1 MGYLIPE
8 GKAGG
13 ELEGEVTPEYTATY
27 EVSQQRG
34 NVRLRLLDRYIL
46 RQTLA
51 PFFFALTALTSIL
64 LLNQVARRL
73 PKLVGKGLPW
83 SVIGEV
89 FALTIPFIIVM
100 TLPMALLLAI
110 LYAFT
115 HLGADNEIT
124 AMKASGVSIRQMLAP
139 VLLAGA
145 VMACV
150 TFYVTDQIHP
160 RSNARLKALISDI
173 GRKKPTLELAE
184 QAINPIPPS
193 NLFLRAG
200 RVDANSGRLKDVAI
214 YDLGQVD
221 SRRIIYADSG
231 LIGYAPGGVD
241 VRLRLWHGTI
251 HETKAATPDL
261 FQVTDF
267 EVNTIRVRDVGNEL
281 SRRTDDEVGRGEREM
296 SVCELLTEVRSAE
309 DQGVDATGDL
319 AMLARTDLR
328 RLLGLAPPPAGATPA
343 PRAPRGYCVVVG
355 WLKGVLTPGTAEAQ
369 QGTQRPGLRPR
380 SRFLPPK
387 VGVPPAYVRP
397 DSVALAQRYSDVMRT
412 SLTLSNWSDAQAAQ
426 ARIDGARSRAAIY
439 LVEVHK
445 KWAIS
450 AACIVFVLLGV
461 PIALR
466 FPRGGMGI
474 VIGGGLL
481 IFTIADVGLIAG
493 ETLGK
498 RGVLPPALAI
508 WTTNVVM
515 ALAGVW
521 GLARVSRES
530 GSTRGGDMGELLAAL
545 AAAVKRPFQRRRA

>member
-1 MGYLIPE
+1 M
-8 GKAGG
+8 
-13 ELEGEVTPEYTATY
+13 
-27 EVSQQRG
+27 
-34 NVRLRLLDRYIL
+34 RLRLLDRYIL

-51 PFFFALTALTSIL
+51 PFFFALAALTSIL

-296 SVCELLTEVRSAE
+296 SVCELLGEVRAAD
-309 DQGVDATGDL
+309 DQGRDATRDL
-319 AMLARTDLR
+319 DLLGRTDLR
-328 RLLGLAPPPAGATPA
+328 RLLGLAPPQPPPAVAG
-343 PRAPRGYCVVVG
+343 RGPRGYCLVVG
-355 WLKGVLTPGTAEAQ
+355 WLKKVLSPGTAEAQ
-369 QGTQRPGLRPR
+369 QGTQPQRRRLPALSLPRKSVDRPP
-380 SRFLPPK
+380 
-387 VGVPPAYVRP
+387 GVA
-397 DSVALAQRYSDVMRT
+397 DSVLTDRRYREVLGTAM
-412 SLTLSNWSDAQAAQ
+412 TLSNWSDLQAAQ

-493 ETLGK
+493 ESLGK

-515 ALAGVW
+515 ALAGLW
-521 GLARVSRES
+521 GLKRVSRES
-530 GSTRGGDMGELLAAL
+530 GSTRGGDLGELFATLGTAL
-545 AAAVKRPFQRRRA
+545 RRPFQRRPFRRRRA

>member
-1 MGYLIPE
+1 M
-8 GKAGG
+8 
-13 ELEGEVTPEYTATY
+13 
-27 EVSQQRG
+27 
-34 NVRLRLLDRYIL
+34 RLRLLDRYIL

-51 PFFFALTALTSIL
+51 PFFFALAALTSIL

-89 FALTIPFIIVM
+89 FALTIPFIVVM
-100 TLPMALLLAI
+100 TLPMALLLAV

-139 VLLAGA
+139 ALLAGA
-145 VMACV
+145 IMACF

-214 YDLGQVD
+214 YDLGQPD
-221 SRRIIYADSG
+221 TRRIIYADSG
-231 LIGYAPGGVD
+231 VIGYAPGGVD

-251 HETKAATPDL
+251 HEAKAANPDL

-267 EVNTIRVRDVGNEL
+267 QVNTIRVRDVGNEMV
-281 SRRTDDEVGRGEREM
+281 RRSDDEVGRGEREL
-296 SVCELLTEVRSAE
+296 STCELLVEVHESESERDEA
-309 DQGVDATGDL
+309 ARDL
-319 AMLARTDLR
+319 AQLGRTDLR
-328 RLLGLAPPPAGATPA
+328 TLLVLAPPSVEPGPTPR
-343 PRAPRGYCVVVG
+343 PIGGYCGLLRAVD
-355 WLKGVLTPGTAEAQ
+355 GVLTPGTAEAQ
-369 QGTQRPGLRPR
+369 QRAQRSPL
-380 SRFLPPK
+380 LPPK
-387 VGVPPAYVRP
+387 GITPPGP
-397 DSVALAQRYSDVMRT
+397 DTAARARLHAEVSGATVV
-412 SLTLSNWSDAQAAQ
+412 LTAWNQIQSAQ
-426 ARIDGARSRAAIY
+426 ARIKGTQSRAGVY

-450 AACIVFVLLGV
+450 AACIVFVLIGV

-481 IFTIADVGLIAG
+481 IFLIADVGLIAG
-493 ETLGK
+493 ESLGK
-498 RGVLPPALAI
+498 RGVVTPWLAM
-508 WTTNVVM
+508 WTTNVV
-515 ALAGVW
+515 LAVAGIW

-530 GSTRGGDMGELLAAL
+530 GSTRGGDLDELFSGLAAAL
-545 AAAVKRPFQRRRA
+545 ARPFRRRR

>member
-1 MGYLIPE
+1 M
-8 GKAGG
+8 
-13 ELEGEVTPEYTATY
+13 
-27 EVSQQRG
+27 
-34 NVRLRLLDRYIL
+34 RLRLLDRYIL

-51 PFFFALTALTSIL
+51 PFFFALAALTSIL

-139 VLLAGA
+139 VLFAGA
-145 VMACV
+145 IMACV

-251 HETKAATPDL
+251 HETKSATPEL

-296 SVCELLTEVRSAE
+296 SICELLAEVRSAE
-309 DQGVDATGDL
+309 AQRLDETQDL
-319 AMLARTDLR
+319 LVLARSDLR
-328 RLLGLAPPPAGATPA
+328 RLLALSPPPPPTSTGAGAS
-343 PRAPRGYCVVVG
+343 RGYCAVIG
-355 WLKGVLTPGTAEAQ
+355 WLKSVLTPGTAEAQ
-369 QGTQRPGLRPR
+369 QGTQRPPRLPPAGIRPR
-380 SRFLPPK
+380 RSRGQQA
-387 VGVPPAYVRP
+387 VVPPDRG
-397 DSVALAQRYSDVMRT
+397 ALELRSSEVLGT
-412 SLTLSNWSDAQAAQ
+412 SLALSNWSDAQAAQ

-493 ETLGK
+493 ESLGK

-515 ALAGVW
+515 ALAGLW
-521 GLARVSRES
+521 GLTRVSRES
-530 GSTRGGDMGELLAAL
+530 GSTRGGDMGELFATL
-545 AAAVKRPFQRRRA
+545 AAALKRPFQRRRA

>member
-1 MGYLIPE
+1 MSE
-8 GKAGG
+8 G
-13 ELEGEVTPEYTATY
+13 ELEREVTLEYTATY
-27 EVSQQRG
+27 EVSQPRG

-51 PFFFALTALTSIL
+51 PFFFALAALTSIL

-145 VMACV
+145 IMACV

-267 EVNTIRVRDVGNEL
+267 QVNTIRVRDVGNEL
-281 SRRTDDEVGRGEREM
+281 SRRSDDEVGRGEREM
-296 SVCELLTEVRSAE
+296 SVCELLGEVRSAE
-309 DQGVDATGDL
+309 DQGTDAANDL
-319 AMLARTDLR
+319 ALLGRNDLR
-328 RLLGLAPPPAGATPA
+328 RLLALAPPPARPAPA
-343 PRAPRGYCVVVG
+343 PRPSRGYCAVIG
-355 WLKGVLTPGTAEAQ
+355 WLKGVLSPGTAEAQ
-369 QGTQRPGLRPR
+369 QGTQPPRRRPR
-380 SRFLPPK
+380 SPLLPPK
-387 VGVPPAYVRP
+387 TPQAGTQVVP
-397 DSVALAQRYSDVMRT
+397 DSVIEARRYSDVLGT
-412 SLTLSNWSDAQAAQ
+412 SLMLSNWSDIQAAQ
-426 ARIDGARSRAAIY
+426 ARIEGTESRAAIY

-493 ETLGK
+493 ESLGK
-498 RGVLPPALAI
+498 RGVLPPAVAI

-515 ALAGVW
+515 ALAGLW
-521 GLARVSRES
+521 GLKRVSRES
-530 GSTRGGDMGELLAAL
+530 GSTRGGDMGELLGTL
-545 AAAVKRPFQRRRA
+545 AAALRRPFQRRRA

>member
-1 MGYLIPE
+1 M
-8 GKAGG
+8 
-13 ELEGEVTPEYTATY
+13 
-27 EVSQQRG
+27 
-34 NVRLRLLDRYIL
+34 RLRLLDRYIL

-51 PFFFALTALTSIL
+51 PFLFALAALTSIL

-89 FALTIPFIIVM
+89 FALTIPFIVVM
-100 TLPMALLLAI
+100 TLPMALLLAV

-145 VMACV
+145 LMACV

-214 YDLGQVD
+214 YDLGQID

-241 VRLRLWHGTI
+241 VRLRLWHGSI
-251 HETKAATPDL
+251 HETKTATPDL

-267 EVNTIRVRDVGNEL
+267 TVNTIRVRDVGNEL
-281 SRRTDDEVGRGEREM
+281 NRRTDDEVGRGEREM
-296 SVCELLTEVRSAE
+296 SVCELLAEVRGADEQRADAE
-309 DQGVDATGDL
+309 RDL
-319 AMLARTDLR
+319 LRLGQADLR
-328 RLLGLAPPPAGATPA
+328 RLLLLPPPGPVAPPA
-343 PRAPRGYCVVVG
+343 PRKAGGYCALVG
-355 WLKGVLTPGTAEAQ
+355 WLGRVLSPGTAEAQ
-369 QGTQRPGLRPR
+369 GPTQPR
-380 SRFLPPK
+380 GSRSALLPPK
-387 VGVPPAYVRP
+387 GRSPG
-397 DSVALAQRYSDVMRT
+397 SAQAADPESPSPVT
-412 SLTLSNWSDAQAAQ
+412 LQTQPGAVTLSNWSDVQAAQ
-426 ARIDGARSRAAIY
+426 TRVEATRTRASTY

-493 ETLGK
+493 ESLGK
-498 RGVLPPALAI
+498 RGVLPPAVAI
-508 WTTNVVM
+508 WSTNVL
-515 ALAGVW
+515 LAAAGLW
-521 GLARVSRES
+521 GIARVSRES
-530 GSTRGGDMGELLAAL
+530 GSTRGGDMGEILGAI
-545 AAAVKRPFQRRRA
+545 AAAVRRPFRRWRRRKAA

>member
-1 MGYLIPE
+1 M
-8 GKAGG
+8 
-13 ELEGEVTPEYTATY
+13 
-27 EVSQQRG
+27 
-34 NVRLRLLDRYIL
+34 RLRLLDRYIL

-51 PFFFALTALTSIL
+51 PFFFALAALTSIL

-89 FALTIPFIIVM
+89 FGLTIPFIIVM

-251 HETKAATPDL
+251 HETKAATPEL

-281 SRRTDDEVGRGEREM
+281 NRRDDDEVGRGEREM
-296 SVCELLTEVRSAE
+296 SVCELLTEVRTAE
-309 DQGVDATGDL
+309 DQAQDAVHDRRVLG
-319 AMLARTDLR
+319 RSDLR
-328 RLLGLAPPPAGATPA
+328 ILLGLPAPPPVPAPA
-343 PRAPRGYCVVVG
+343 PRGPRGYCAVVG

-369 QGTQRPGLRPR
+369 QGTQHLPRRRPPFLRP
-380 SRFLPPK
+380 PAADAAAN
-387 VGVPPAYVRP
+387 VPA
-397 DSVALAQRYSDVMRT
+397 DSTVLAQRYSEVLGT
-412 SLTLSNWSDAQAAQ
+412 SLTLSNWTDIQAAD
-426 ARIDGARSRAAIY
+426 ARIEQTRARAAVY

-445 KWAIS
+445 KWAIP
-450 AACIVFVLLGV
+450 AGCLVFVLLGV

-493 ETLGK
+493 ESLGK
-498 RGVLPPALAI
+498 RGVLPPGVAI
-508 WTTNVVM
+508 WSTNVVL
-515 ALAGVW
+515 ALLGLW
-521 GLARVSRES
+521 GLKRVSRES
-530 GSTRGGDMGELLAAL
+530 GSTRGGDMGEILGAL
-545 AAAVKRPFQRRRA
+545 AAAARRPFRRRRA

>member
-1 MGYLIPE
+1 M
-8 GKAGG
+8 
-13 ELEGEVTPEYTATY
+13 
-27 EVSQQRG
+27 
-34 NVRLRLLDRYIL
+34 RLRLLDRYIL

-51 PFFFALTALTSIL
+51 PFFFALAALTSIL

-89 FALTIPFIIVM
+89 FGLTIPFIIVM

-139 VLLAGA
+139 ALLAGA
-145 VMACV
+145 VMACL

-251 HETKAATPDL
+251 HETKAATPEL

-281 SRRTDDEVGRGEREM
+281 SRRSDDEVGRGEREM
-296 SVCELLTEVRSAE
+296 SVCELLTEVRTAE
-309 DQGVDATGDL
+309 DQEQDAVRDRRSLG
-319 AMLARTDLR
+319 RNDLR
-328 RLLGLAPPPAGATPA
+328 RLLGLAAPPPAGAA
-343 PRAPRGYCVVVG
+343 PPRGPRGYCAVVG

-369 QGTQRPGLRPR
+369 QGTQRPPRRRPPL
-380 SRFLPPK
+380 LPPK
-387 VGVPPAYVRP
+387 EPAGRP
-397 DSVALAQRYSDVMRT
+397 TFTTDTAVLADRYREVQGT
-412 SLTLSNWSDAQAAQ
+412 SLVLSNWTDIQAADS
-426 ARIDGARSRAAIY
+426 RVNGTRTRAATY

-450 AACIVFVLLGV
+450 AACLVFVLLGV

-493 ETLGK
+493 ESLGK
-498 RGVLPPALAI
+498 RGVVPPAVAI
-508 WTTNVVM
+508 WSTNVVL
-515 ALAGVW
+515 ALLGLW
-521 GLARVSRES
+521 GLKRVSRES
-530 GSTRGGDMGELLAAL
+530 GSTRGGDMGELLGAL
-545 AAAVKRPFQRRRA
+545 AAAVRRPFPRRRA

>member
-1 MGYLIPE
+1 MRL
-8 GKAGG
+8 
-13 ELEGEVTPEYTATY
+13 
-27 EVSQQRG
+27 
-34 NVRLRLLDRYIL
+34 RLRLLDRYII

-51 PFFFALTALTSIL
+51 PFFFALAALTSIL

-89 FALTIPFIIVM
+89 FALTIPFIVVM

-139 VLLAGA
+139 ALLAGA
-145 VMACV
+145 VLACV
-150 TFYVTDQIHP
+150 TYYVTDQIHP

-193 NLFLRAG
+193 NLFLRAS

-214 YDLGQVD
+214 YDLGQPD
-221 SRRIIYADSG
+221 ERRIIYADSG
-231 LIGYAPGGVD
+231 VIGYAPGGID

-251 HETKAATPDL
+251 HATKAANPDL

-267 EVNTIRVRDVGNEL
+267 RVNTIRVRDVGNDL
-281 SRRTDDEVGRGEREM
+281 NRRTDDDVGRGEREL
-296 SVCELLTEVRSAE
+296 STCELLVEVRESERQRDESLRDYA
-309 DQGVDATGDL
+309 DL
-319 AMLARTDLR
+319 ARGDIR
-328 RLLGLAPPPAGATPA
+328 RLLALPLARPSPPLPGRGAGA
-343 PRAPRGYCVVVG
+343 YCN
-355 WLKGVLTPGTAEAQ
+355 LLDRIHALLTPGTAEAQ
-369 QGTQRPGLRPR
+369 GRAQGRPR
-380 SRFLPPK
+380 RPRGPHQPASPLLPRRGPAPE
-387 VGVPPAYVRP
+387 VPTESAVQ
-397 DSVALAQRYSDVMRT
+397 ALRAGEVMAT
-412 SLTLSNWSDAQAAQ
+412 SLQLSSWADNQAAE
-426 ARIDGARSRAAIY
+426 ARITGTGQRAAIY

-481 IFTIADVGLIAG
+481 IFMIADVGLIAG
-493 ETLGK
+493 ESLGK
-498 RGVLPPALAI
+498 RGVIPPGIAMWSTNAVLAI
-508 WTTNVVM
+508 V
-515 ALAGVW
+515 GIW
-521 GLARVSRES
+521 GLVRVSRES
-530 GSTRGGDMGELLAAL
+530 GSTRGGDLAEIFSGL
-545 AAAVKRPFQRRRA
+545 ATAVARPFRRRR

>member
-1 MGYLIPE
+1 M
-8 GKAGG
+8 
-13 ELEGEVTPEYTATY
+13 
-27 EVSQQRG
+27 
-34 NVRLRLLDRYIL
+34 RLLDRYII

-51 PFFFALTALTSIL
+51 PFFFALAALTSIL

-89 FALTIPFIIVM
+89 FALTIPFIVVM

-139 VLLAGA
+139 ALFAGA
-145 VMACV
+145 VLACV
-150 TFYVTDQIHP
+150 TYYVTDQIHP

-193 NLFLRAG
+193 NLFLRAS

-214 YDLGQVD
+214 YDLGQPD
-221 SRRIIYADSG
+221 ERRIIYADSG
-231 LIGYAPGGVD
+231 VIGYAPGGID

-251 HETKAATPDL
+251 HATKAANPDL

-267 EVNTIRVRDVGNEL
+267 RVNTIRVRDVGNDMV
-281 SRRTDDEVGRGEREM
+281 RRTDDDIGRGEREL
-296 SVCELLTEVRSAE
+296 STCELLEQVNESERQRDQSLQDYESLAE
-309 DQGVDATGDL
+309 GDI
-319 AMLARTDLR
+319 R
-328 RLLGLAPPPAGATPA
+328 RLLGLAPGPAYPAPGPRGAGA
-343 PRAPRGYCVVVG
+343 YCALLDWG
-355 WLKGVLTPGTAEAQ
+355 HALLTPGTAEAQ
-369 QGTQRPGLRPR
+369 GRAQVPGGPRFRPR
-380 SRFLPPK
+380 SPLLPPK
-387 VGVPPAYVRP
+387 GARPLPVPVV
-397 DSVALAQRYSDVMRT
+397 DSAVLARRYTEVQGT
-412 SLTLSNWSDAQAAQ
+412 SLTLSSWADNQAAE
-426 ARIDGARSRAAIY
+426 ARITGTGQRAAIY
-439 LVEVHK
+439 MVEVHK

-481 IFTIADVGLIAG
+481 IFMIADVGLIAG
-493 ETLGK
+493 ESLGK
-498 RGVLPPALAI
+498 RGVIPPGIAMWSTNAVLAI
-508 WTTNVVM
+508 V
-515 ALAGVW
+515 GIW
-521 GLARVSRES
+521 GLVRVSRES
-530 GSTRGGDMGELLAAL
+530 GSTRGGDLAEIFSGL
-545 AAAVKRPFQRRRA
+545 ATAVARPFRRRR

>member
-1 MGYLIPE
+1 M
-8 GKAGG
+8 
-13 ELEGEVTPEYTATY
+13 
-27 EVSQQRG
+27 
-34 NVRLRLLDRYIL
+34 RLRLLDRYIL

-51 PFFFALTALTSIL
+51 PFFFALAALTSIL
-64 LLNQVARRL
+64 MLNQVARRL

-89 FALTIPFIIVM
+89 FALTIPFIVVM
-100 TLPMALLLAI
+100 TLPMALLLAV

-145 VMACV
+145 ILACV
-150 TFYVTDQIHP
+150 TFYLTDQIHP

-173 GRKKPTLELAE
+173 SRKKPTLELAE

-200 RVDANSGRLKDVAI
+200 RVDANSGHLKDVAI
-214 YDLGQVD
+214 YDLSQPD
-221 SRRIIYADSG
+221 SRRVIYADSG
-231 LIGYAPGGVD
+231 IIGYAPGGVD

-251 HETKAATPDL
+251 HEAKASSPDL

-267 EVNTIRVRDVGNEL
+267 LVNTIRVRDVGNEMV
-281 SRRTDDEVGRGEREM
+281 RRTDEEVGRGEREM
-296 SVCELLTEVRSAE
+296 STCELLTEVRRSEAE
-309 DQGVDATGDL
+309 ANAAAHDL
-319 AMLARTDLR
+319 STIAARDLR
-328 RLLGLAPPPAGATPA
+328 SLLGLPPSPPTPPPLQRPPGL
-343 PRAPRGYCVVVG
+343 YCG
-355 WLKGVLTPGTAEAQ
+355 LSRWLGTLLLPGTSEAQ
-369 QGTQRPGLRPR
+369 GRPQQRGPR
-380 SRFLPPK
+380 SPLLPPK
-387 VGVPPAYVRP
+387 TRPTGPPVL
-397 DSVALAQRYSDVMRT
+397 DSATRAQRLVEIRNSGL
-412 SLTLSNWSDAQAAQ
+412 SLSGLIEIQGPR
-426 ARIDGARSRAAIY
+426 ARIEGTRQRAGIY

-493 ETLGK
+493 ESLGK
-498 RGVLPPALAI
+498 RGVLPPAVAM
-508 WTTNVVM
+508 WSTNVL
-515 ALAGVW
+515 LAVLGIW

-530 GSTRGGDMGELLAAL
+530 GSTRGGDLSELFAELAT
-545 AAAVKRPFQRRRA
+545 AVARPFRRRR

>member
-1 MGYLIPE
+1 MIPE
-8 GKAGG
+8 GGSGG

-51 PFFFALTALTSIL
+51 PFFFALAALTSIL

-83 SVIGEV
+83 GVIGEV

-139 VLLAGA
+139 VLFAGA

-251 HETKAATPDL
+251 HETKSATPEL

-296 SVCELLTEVRSAE
+296 SVCELLTEVRTAE
-309 DQGVDATGDL
+309 DQGTDAEGDL
-319 AMLARTDLR
+319 AALNRSDLR
-328 RLLGLAPPPAGATPA
+328 LLLGLAPPPPVPA
-343 PRAPRGYCVVVG
+343 LVPRAPRGYCVLVG
-355 WLKGVLTPGTAEAQ
+355 WLKGVLTPETAEAQ
-369 QGTQRPGLRPR
+369 PRAQQPERRPR
-380 SRFLPPK
+380 SAFQ
-387 VGVPPAYVRP
+387 
-397 DSVALAQRYSDVMRT
+397 ALAPVDSLTVAQRGSLVRGT

-426 ARIDGARSRAAIY
+426 ARIDGTRSRAAIY

-493 ETLGK
+493 ESLGK

-515 ALAGVW
+515 ALAGLW
-521 GLARVSRES
+521 GLKRVSRES

-545 AAAVKRPFQRRRA
+545 AAVVRRPFQRRRA

>member
-1 MGYLIPE
+1 M
-8 GKAGG
+8 
-13 ELEGEVTPEYTATY
+13 
-27 EVSQQRG
+27 
-34 NVRLRLLDRYIL
+34 RLRLLDRYIL

-51 PFFFALTALTSIL
+51 PFFFALAALTSIL

-83 SVIGEV
+83 GVIGEV
-89 FALTIPFIIVM
+89 FALTIPFIVVM

-139 VLLAGA
+139 ALLAGA
-145 VMACV
+145 IMACV

-214 YDLGQVD
+214 YDLGQPD

-231 LIGYAPGGVD
+231 VIGYAPGGVD

-251 HETKAATPDL
+251 HEAKAASPDL

-267 EVNTIRVRDVGNEL
+267 LVNTIRVRDVGNEMV
-281 SRRTDDEVGRGEREM
+281 RRSDDEVGRGEREL
-296 SVCELLTEVRSAE
+296 STCELVTEVRTSEAQGE
-309 DQGVDATGDL
+309 DAARDL
-319 AMLARTDLR
+319 RHLGRTDLR
-328 RLLGLAPPPAGATPA
+328 RLLGLPAPAPETAPAPPG
-343 PRAPRGYCVVVG
+343 RGVWCG
-355 WLKGVLTPGTAEAQ
+355 TMHWLEGVLTPGTAEAQ
-369 QGTQRPGLRPR
+369 GRAQTDLPRRRPTAPLLQGKARMP
-380 SRFLPPK
+380 
-387 VGVPPAYVRP
+387 VAA
-397 DSVALAQRYSDVMRT
+397 DSTTLAQRYSSTRET
-412 SLTLSNWSDAQAAQ
+412 SLVLSGWGDIQGAQ
-426 ARIDGARSRAAIY
+426 ARIQGTNSRAAVY

-493 ETLGK
+493 ESLGK
-498 RGVLPPALAI
+498 RGIVPPGIAI
-508 WTTNVVM
+508 WSTNVVM
-515 ALAGVW
+515 SLVGIW
-521 GLARVSRES
+521 GLRRVSRES
-530 GSTRGGDMGELLAAL
+530 GSTRGGDLAELFSGLGAAL
-545 AAAVKRPFQRRRA
+545 KRPFQRKRQ